1 MIDFSTFIFESE
13 ITFISQV
20 PRAAGKEW
28 AIISSL
34 LPYIEATL
42 GLLVVLSTTLY
53 VLYRI
58 IKLNLSNFNFGQI
71 SLGDTSF
78 GGVFLD
84 LYAILLKQSV
94 DVWRVVDSS
103 PVRVVYIIWMYLVM
117 IISTLFGS
125 TLFSIVTVPAS
136 GRPLDSVDDL
146 LTALRK
152 GSHSLWFVKDFPVIE
167 WFVNAQPDDSVYYE
181 IGQRINK

>member
-13 ITFISQV
+13 VTFISQV
-20 PRAAGKEW
+20 PRPVGKEW

-53 VLYRI
+53 LLYRI
-58 IKLNLSNFNFGQI
+58 ISLNLSIKFCI
-71 SLGDTSF
+71 SF
-78 GGVFLD
+78 GDIFLD
-84 LYAILLKQSV
+84 MYAILLKQSIG
-94 DVWRVVDSS
+94 VWRVVDSC
-103 PVRVVYIIWMYLVM
+103 PVRVVYIVWMYLVL

-125 TLFSIVTVPAS
+125 TLFAIVTVPAT
-136 GRPLDSVDDL
+136 GRPLDSAEDL

-152 GSHSLWFVKDFPVIE
+152 GSHSLWFVRDFPVTE
-167 WFVNAQPDDSVYYE
+167 WFVNSQPDDSVSYE
-181 IGQRINK
+181 IGQKINK